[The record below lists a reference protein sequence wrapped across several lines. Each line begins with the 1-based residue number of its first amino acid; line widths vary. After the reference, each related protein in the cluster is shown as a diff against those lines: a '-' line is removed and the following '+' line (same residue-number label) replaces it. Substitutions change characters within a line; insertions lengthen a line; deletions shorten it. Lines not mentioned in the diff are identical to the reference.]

1 MAHKLTNGFVIT
13 STDHID
19 ARLSVSYEDMTNRD
33 FDARM
38 PDSCIVICKE
48 TGEPWTYARTNE
60 FIKTATELAAGRF
73 RPFNATTKWGTV
85 SGNIKDQTD
94 LSDALNKKVDK
105 EDGKSLVSN
114 ENIEKLESLNKVE
127 KSIING
133 NIRIEDEEVTV
144 YKEPEH
150 LVIDPSYV
158 HTDNNLTDEL
168 VDTWNNKQD
177 KINDLSTIRSGAL
190 KGATALQ
197 KVPEEYKTK
206 EENDL
211 LYQAKGDVPTKI
223 SELENDSNF
232 IEDELYRHIT
242 VNSSSVTD
250 GVNILDISQ
259 LSKDAYEH
267 INNKDNPHEVKK
279 SDLGL
284 SKVENKSSADIRKEI
299 TADNIPGLD
308 ASKIVSGKIPN
319 DRIASADAWDAKQT
333 KLFINEPTT
342 DNSPMMSSITIDGK
356 TYKIIG
362 SGAGKVKDVQL
373 IKALDSE
380 PVSILDETGIAT
392 IDFTDH
398 ENVIYYEDTEDP
410 DAIIPVTDVLLDGK
424 NVVSGS
430 VAYLPKYPSKT
441 SDLENNSNFIT
452 NSVNNLI
459 NYYLKSE
466 VYTKE
471 EVQSLI
477 GRISSLELIK
487 VDALP
492 TENIKTSAIYL
503 VPKEQSEVDNIYTEY
518 IYMDGKWEIIGDTS
532 VDLSQYALKTEI
544 PTKLSQLT
552 NDANYSQFSGSYN
565 DLNDKPTIVNDVQVN
580 GTSAV
585 LNGVANIPIASNTAY
600 SEKIKPGVV
609 GVSSAIY
616 GIEINEGVL
625 RIKAPS
631 EAAINQRNTWSW
643 RPYNALTL
651 DKIDYAV
658 KVSMC
663 DKQATAWT
671 EAEQL
676 AAKERMGVTDHKVVR
691 L

>member
-60 FIKTATELAAGRF
+60 FVKTATDLAVGRF

-85 SGNIKDQTD
+85 SGNITDQRD

-105 EDGKSLVSN
+105 EAGKSLVSN

-133 NIRIEDEEVTV
+133 NIRIEDQEVTV

-150 LVIDPSYV
+150 LVIDPNYV

-197 KVPEEYKTK
+197 RVPEEYKTK

-250 GVNILDISQ
+250 GVNILDVSQ

-362 SGAGKVKDVQL
+362 TGGEGKVKDVQL

-471 EVQSLI
+471 EVQLLI

-487 VDALP
+487 VDKLP

-503 VPKEQSEVDNIYTEY
+503 VPNEQSEENNIYTEY
-518 IYMDGKWEIIGDTS
+518 LYMDGKWEIIGTTT

-544 PTKLSQLT
+544 PTKLSQLI
-552 NDANYSQFSGSYN
+552 NDASYSQFSGSYN
-565 DLNDKPTIVNDVQVN
+565 DLSDKPTIVSDVKAN
-580 GTSAV
+580 GESV
-585 LNGVANIPIASNTAY
+585 VVDGVANIPIGTTTKVGVYLANSIDELSNTNR
-600 SEKIKPGVV
+600 G
-609 GVSSAIY
+609 SSRVIT
-616 GIEINEGVL
+616 G
-625 RIKAPS
+625 
-631 EAAINQRNTWSW
+631 NT
-643 RPYNALTL
+643 L
-651 DKIDYAV
+651 DYAV
-658 KVSMC
+658 KVAMC
-663 DKQATAWT
+663 DGKGAAWT
-671 EAEQL
+671 NEEKIAARDRLGISDAITEAL
-676 AAKERMGVTDHKVVR
+676 AAIGVAEERSY
-691 L
+691 

>member
-85 SGNIKDQTD
+85 SGNITDQKD

-105 EDGKSLVSN
+105 EAGKSLVSN

-150 LVIDPSYV
+150 LVIDPNYV

-319 DRIASADAWDAKQT
+319 DRIASAGAWDAKQT

-362 SGAGKVKDVQL
+362 IGGEGKVKDVQL

-398 ENVIYYEDTEDP
+398 ENVIYYEDAEDP

-452 NSVNNLI
+452 NAVNNLI

-471 EVQSLI
+471 EVQTLL

-487 VDALP
+487 VDKLP

-503 VPKEQSEVDNIYTEY
+503 VPKEQSEADNIYTEY

-544 PTKLSQLT
+544 PTKLSQLQ

-565 DLNDKPTIVNDVQVN
+565 DLSDKPTIVNDVKAN
-580 GTSAV
+580 GESIV
-585 LNGVANIPIASNTAY
+585 VNGVASIPVVNGMTPGLCIIGDDKGVGAQNGQLYLSAATNSQIDARNVSKAILPSN
-600 SEKIKPGVV
+600 
-609 GVSSAIY
+609 
-616 GIEINEGVL
+616 
-625 RIKAPS
+625 
-631 EAAINQRNTWSW
+631 
-643 RPYNALTL
+643 
-651 DKIDYAV
+651 IDYAV
-658 KVSMC
+658 KAAMT
-663 DKQATAWT
+663 DGKGTAWT
-671 EAEQL
+671 EAEQ
-676 AAKERMGVTDHKVVR
+676 AAAQARVGISTPEVR
-691 L
+691 FLYE